1 MSALAYVIKP
11 SSRPGYFRVCW
22 SLPPAGNRLS
32 GSWVERVVPRAQ
44 AERFA
49 QRHNLN
55 MPEAA

>member
-11 SSRPGYFRVCW
+11 ASRPGYFRVCW

-32 GSWVERVVPRAQ
+32 GAWVERVVARAQ

-49 QRHNLN
+49 HRHNLRL
-55 MPEAA
+55 PGAA

>member
-1 MSALAYVIKP
+1 MRALAYVIKP

-32 GSWVERVVPRAQ
+32 GAWVERVVDRAQ

-49 QRHNLN
+49 HRHNLRL
-55 MPEAA
+55 PEAA

>member
-1 MSALAYVIKP
+1 MSALAFAIKP

-32 GSWVERVVPRAQ
+32 GAWVERVVTRAQ

-49 QRHNLN
+49 YRHNLRL
-55 MPEAA
+55 PEAA